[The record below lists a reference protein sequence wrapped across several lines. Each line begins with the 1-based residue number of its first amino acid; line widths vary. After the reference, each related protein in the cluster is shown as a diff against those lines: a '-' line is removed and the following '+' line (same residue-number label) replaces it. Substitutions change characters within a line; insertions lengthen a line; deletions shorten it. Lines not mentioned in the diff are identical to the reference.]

1 MLVINKYKLNDI
13 TYFEALFLGGNLI
26 AFTVNELINDLVYR
40 YGFKL
45 TDITT
50 ELFHFRN
57 LN

>member
-1 MLVINKYKLNDI
+1 MLVINKHKLNDI

-26 AFTVNELINDLVYR
+26 AFNINELINDLIHR

-45 TDITT
+45 KDITT
-50 ELFHFRN
+50 ELFHLKN